1 MLTNK
6 LDPIPVAPGA
16 FLPVLFD
23 FDDWAATE
31 GVSVASY
38 TLDAET
44 GITMSNDT
52 RAGNEITAWF
62 TVGSALA
69 EGVRLMVTCTVT
81 GSGSPARSDT
91 RGALFV
97 VTRL

>member
-6 LDPIPVAPGA
+6 LTPIPVAPGA

-23 FDDWAATE
+23 FDDWATTE
-31 GVSVASY
+31 GVTVASY
-38 TLDAET
+38 VLATET
-44 GITMSNDT
+44 GITLSNDS
-52 RAGNEITAWF
+52 RSGNEVTTWF
-62 TVGSALA
+62 TVDPALA
-69 EGVRLMVTCTVT
+69 EGVRLTVTCTVT
-81 GSGSPARSDT
+81 GAGSPARTDT

>member
-6 LDPIPVAPGA
+6 LTPIPVAPGVY
-16 FLPVLFD
+16 LPVLFD

-38 TLDAET
+38 VLDSET
-44 GITMSNDT
+44 GITVSDDS
-52 RAGNEITAWF
+52 RVGNEVTAWI
-62 TVGSALA
+62 TVADSLA
-69 EGVRLMVTCTVT
+69 EGVRLTVTCTVT
-81 GSGSPARSDT
+81 GTGSPARVDT